1 MAEANTHHHARAPGP
16 VTKLAPE
23 IILHILS
30 FLDYTD
36 HPSRLLP
43 ILTLNKLW
51 ARLALVL
58 LYEQPVLTMAQ
69 CTLLART
76 LQLQDRID
84 GKIFWDPSFSPDKAC
99 DTDYHLNIDYTRLIK
114 KPCRIVGPIA
124 PTKQDLIQLWEI
136 QLRLWNSPVFKQA
149 QESEPPSPTSLP
161 SPPQSPPLPSDS
173 SRPSSRPSSPSPNK
187 VMMVRRKKKQELPG
201 PTVMLLDQPYVM
213 TDTTEAI
220 LGQALGLKL
229 SQLHIQWLL
238 RTPIINLVKSNVT
251 TLETF
256 SLTKSPM
263 RPAALLELAHALG
276 DRPEPD
282 KNRGQ
287 GLKSL
292 KLEDCPTINR
302 SVLSAFVE
310 SCASTLEVLEI
321 REAVR
326 IRVMGDHA
334 IFPLDGP
341 GDWNPESPAV
351 STDAQ
356 HDHLRL
362 GSEEHCVQCGS
373 RGKDQD
379 QDQCQEADVENH
391 IEALAIA
398 ESSEPSPPTPTP
410 QVDNQ
415 VPPLIIAAADQNS
428 ETRID
433 LSLLEFAEGCHHL
446 QEICLHRITWLS
458 DQVLAGFRPSPEAGE
473 QRGLRAIEIV
483 DSYYGSSVTI
493 EGLLEICG
501 PRLESLV
508 LDRKSCWRVR
518 PDTDQL
524 PSPLCS
530 ECHVHESTLR
540 AIEKNRTT
548 GDRILR
554 GLLRKKHGLR
564 LKKLVL
570 MEHWVTSQVLKEAVQ
585 RWSSHLITL
594 DLKICKCPVEGKVHG
609 SLARAGKVK
618 SQTPKVAKQEK
629 KKKLTGRAKKR
640 DTYKRR
646 FVNVTNAPG
655 GKRRMNVNP
664 ESTKN

>member
-1 MAEANTHHHARAPGP
+1 MIEEKTHCHPLASGP
-16 VTKLAPE
+16 VTNLAPE

-43 ILTLNKLW
+43 ILTLNKIW

-58 LYEQPVLTMAQ
+58 LYEQPVLTVAQ

-99 DTDYHLNIDYTRLIK
+99 DAEYHLNIDYTRLIK
-114 KPCRIVGPIA
+114 KPCRVVGLIA

-149 QESEPPSPTSLP
+149 QESEPSSPTSLP
-161 SPPQSPPLPSDS
+161 SPPQSPLLPSDS

-187 VMMVRRKKKQELPG
+187 VVMVRRKKKQELPG
-201 PTVMLLDQPYVM
+201 PTVMLLDQPSVM

-220 LGQALGLKL
+220 LGQASGLKL
-229 SQLHIQWLL
+229 SQLHVQWLL
-238 RTPIINLVKSNVT
+238 RTPIINLVKSNIT

-263 RPAALLELAHALG
+263 RPAALLELAHSLG
-276 DRPEPD
+276 DRPESD
-282 KNRGQ
+282 KSRGQ

-292 KLEDCPTINR
+292 RLEDCPTINR
-302 SVLSAFVE
+302 TVLSAFVE

-321 REAVR
+321 REVVR
-326 IRVMGDHA
+326 IRIMGDHA

-351 STDAQ
+351 PTDSQ
-356 HDHLRL
+356 RHHPRL
-362 GSEEHCVQCGS
+362 GLEEQCVQCNS
-373 RGKDQD
+373 RCKDQD
-379 QDQCQEADVENH
+379 LDQCHEGDVENH

-398 ESSEPSPPTPTP
+398 EPSEPSPPTPTP
-410 QVDNQ
+410 QVANPAPQ
-415 VPPLIIAAADQNS
+415 VANPIPSLIITAADQNP

-433 LSLLEFAEGCHHL
+433 LSLLEFAENF
-446 QEICLHRITWLS
+446 
-458 DQVLAGFRPSPEAGE
+458 LAGFRPSPEAGE
-473 QRGLRAIEIV
+473 RGLREIVLV

-493 EGLLEICG
+493 EGLLDICG

-518 PDTDQL
+518 PNTDQL
-524 PSPLCS
+524 PNPLCS
-530 ECHVHESTLR
+530 ECHVRESTLR

-548 GDRILR
+548 GDRILW
-554 GLLRKKHGLR
+554 GLLHKKHGLR

-570 MEHWVTSQVLKEAVQ
+570 MEHWVTAQVLKEAVQ
-585 RWSSHLITL
+585 RWSSHLVTL
-594 DLKICKCPVEGKVHG
+594 DLKICKCPIEGKVHG

-646 FVNVTNAPG
+646 FVNVTSAPG

>member
-1 MAEANTHHHARAPGP
+1 MAEANIHHHTRAPGP

-99 DTDYHLNIDYTRLIK
+99 DTEYHLNIDYTRLIK

-136 QLRLWNSPVFKQA
+136 QLRLWNSPVIKQA
-149 QESEPPSPTSLP
+149 QASEPSSPTSLP
-161 SPPQSPPLPSDS
+161 SPPQSPPLPFDS
-173 SRPSSRPSSPSPNK
+173 SKPSSRPSSPSPNK
-187 VMMVRRKKKQELPG
+187 VVMVRRKKKQELPG
-201 PTVMLLDQPYVM
+201 PTVMLLDQPCVM

-229 SQLHIQWLL
+229 SQLHVQWLL
-238 RTPIINLVKSNVT
+238 RTPIINLVKSNIT

-263 RPAALLELAHALG
+263 HPAALLELAHALG

-351 STDAQ
+351 LTDTQ
-356 HDHLRL
+356 HNYLRL
-362 GSEEHCVQCGS
+362 GTEEHCVQCGS
-373 RGKDQD
+373 RGK
-379 QDQCQEADVENH
+379 DQCQEADVENH

-415 VPPLIIAAADQNS
+415 VPPLIITAADQNS

-433 LSLLEFAEGCHHL
+433 LSLLEFAEGCRHL

-518 PDTDQL
+518 PNTDQL

-530 ECHVHESTLR
+530 ECHVRESTLR
-540 AIEKNRTT
+540 AIEKNRAT

-554 GLLRKKHGLR
+554 GLLHKKHGLR

-570 MEHWVTSQVLKEAVQ
+570 MEHWVTSQ
-585 RWSSHLITL
+585 
-594 DLKICKCPVEGKVHG
+594 GKVHG